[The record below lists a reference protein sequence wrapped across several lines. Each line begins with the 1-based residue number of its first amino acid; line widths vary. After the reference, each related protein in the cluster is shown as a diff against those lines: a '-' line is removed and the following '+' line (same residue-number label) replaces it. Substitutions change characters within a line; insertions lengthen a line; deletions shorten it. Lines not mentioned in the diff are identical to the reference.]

1 MDAYFKKLA
10 VCEMSFWP
18 FAVLE
23 NGEWILCLDIS
34 LGSDQLKD
42 GAENIGKGGKVLGKR
57 LDLGKVCFLDREGEG
72 REISLMNQKLK
83 KNHNISYYPRL
94 GYSLLDS
101 EFWA

>member
-42 GAENIGKGGKVLGKR
+42 AAENIGKGGKLLGKQ
-57 LDLGKVCFLDREGEG
+57 LDLCKVCFLDREGEG
-72 REISLMNQKLK
+72 SEISLMNQKLK
-83 KNHNISYYPRL
+83 KIS
-94 GYSLLDS
+94 
-101 EFWA
+101 